1 MSKSKGNTVDPD
13 MIINKYGADTIR
25 FFILF
30 AAPPEQ
36 NLEWSDSAI
45 EGGYKF
51 LKRFWKLS
59 YLIKTS
65 HKNKDTSNDNNILI
79 KTNNTINKVTKD
91 IFERKS
97 YNTAIAAIMELLNFI
112 SKNFE
117 AKTMSSLTATKSIET
132 IAKLL
137 YPITPHICYAVLS
150 EFNEDQ
156 ALNPVW
162 PEIFDTVDE
171 NQEVQIIIQINGKM
185 KIIKSI
191 FLISFLTTSFSSCGY
206 QLRGSLDIDELQNIK
221 VIASDSNKI
230 AMLLEQKILSYK
242 NNNSFIDSTYPLVKI
257 SNLKS
262 ETRQLSVNSSGRVD
276 EYEISKKVDY
286 ELMLSETEIIKG
298 SLKASASY
306 DFNESQMQGTREKEI
321 IANNSIDQ
329 RLLRKLLLK
338 LKAALKSKTN

>member
-1 MSKSKGNTVDPD
+1 
-13 MIINKYGADTIR
+13 
-25 FFILF
+25 
-30 AAPPEQ
+30 
-36 NLEWSDSAI
+36 
-45 EGGYKF
+45 
-51 LKRFWKLS
+51 
-59 YLIKTS
+59 
-65 HKNKDTSNDNNILI
+65 
-79 KTNNTINKVTKD
+79 
-91 IFERKS
+91 
-97 YNTAIAAIMELLNFI
+97 
-112 SKNFE
+112 
-117 AKTMSSLTATKSIET
+117 
-132 IAKLL
+132 
-137 YPITPHICYAVLS
+137 
-150 EFNEDQ
+150 
-156 ALNPVW
+156 
-162 PEIFDTVDE
+162 
-171 NQEVQIIIQINGKM
+171 M

-242 NNNSFIDSTYPLVKI
+242 NDNSLIDSTYPVVKI

-276 EYEISKKVDY
+276 EYEISKKLDY
-286 ELMLSETEIIKG
+286 ELILSETEIRKG
-298 SLKASASY
+298 SLRASASY

>member
-1 MSKSKGNTVDPD
+1 
-13 MIINKYGADTIR
+13 
-25 FFILF
+25 
-30 AAPPEQ
+30 
-36 NLEWSDSAI
+36 
-45 EGGYKF
+45 
-51 LKRFWKLS
+51 
-59 YLIKTS
+59 
-65 HKNKDTSNDNNILI
+65 
-79 KTNNTINKVTKD
+79 
-91 IFERKS
+91 
-97 YNTAIAAIMELLNFI
+97 
-112 SKNFE
+112 
-117 AKTMSSLTATKSIET
+117 
-132 IAKLL
+132 
-137 YPITPHICYAVLS
+137 
-150 EFNEDQ
+150 
-156 ALNPVW
+156 
-162 PEIFDTVDE
+162 
-171 NQEVQIIIQINGKM
+171 M

-242 NNNSFIDSTYPLVKI
+242 KDNSFIDSKYPAVKI

-276 EYEISKKVDY
+276 EYEISKKLDY
-286 ELMLSETEIIKG
+286 ELILSETEIRKG
-298 SLKASASY
+298 SLRASASY

>member
-1 MSKSKGNTVDPD
+1 M
-13 MIINKYGADTIR
+13 
-25 FFILF
+25 
-30 AAPPEQ
+30 
-36 NLEWSDSAI
+36 
-45 EGGYKF
+45 
-51 LKRFWKLS
+51 
-59 YLIKTS
+59 
-65 HKNKDTSNDNNILI
+65 
-79 KTNNTINKVTKD
+79 
-91 IFERKS
+91 
-97 YNTAIAAIMELLNFI
+97 
-112 SKNFE
+112 
-117 AKTMSSLTATKSIET
+117 
-132 IAKLL
+132 
-137 YPITPHICYAVLS
+137 
-150 EFNEDQ
+150 
-156 ALNPVW
+156 
-162 PEIFDTVDE
+162 
-171 NQEVQIIIQINGKM
+171 
-185 KIIKSI
+185 
-191 FLISFLTTSFSSCGY
+191 ISFLITSFSSCGY

-242 NNNSFIDSTYPLVKI
+242 NNNSFIDSAYPLVKI

>member
-1 MSKSKGNTVDPD
+1 
-13 MIINKYGADTIR
+13 
-25 FFILF
+25 
-30 AAPPEQ
+30 
-36 NLEWSDSAI
+36 
-45 EGGYKF
+45 
-51 LKRFWKLS
+51 
-59 YLIKTS
+59 
-65 HKNKDTSNDNNILI
+65 
-79 KTNNTINKVTKD
+79 
-91 IFERKS
+91 
-97 YNTAIAAIMELLNFI
+97 
-112 SKNFE
+112 
-117 AKTMSSLTATKSIET
+117 
-132 IAKLL
+132 
-137 YPITPHICYAVLS
+137 
-150 EFNEDQ
+150 
-156 ALNPVW
+156 
-162 PEIFDTVDE
+162 
-171 NQEVQIIIQINGKM
+171 M